1 MGDLLKGKV
10 AVVTGAGRGIG
21 QAEALALAAEGASVV
36 VNDLG
41 VERGGG
47 GGVGGGP
54 ADETVAEIH
63 KRGGEAVA
71 SYESVA
77 DYQAA
82 GRIVQTALNIF
93 GRLDILVNN
102 AGIFRDGLFHEVTE
116 DDWDNIVTVHLKGTF
131 NTCHHAIPIMMKQR
145 SGRIINT
152 ASSQW
157 RNPEGRA
164 SYAAAKGGIVSLT
177 YDLAWEMR
185 PYNVTV
191 NAIAPMALT
200 RSSANTSD
208 YASHVAA
215 AGLTRNKPA
224 DEANRPAPE
233 FVAPMVVYLATDL
246 APEVTG
252 CVFRVGAGKIGL
264 YSHPS
269 EIRSIYRNHLETGPW
284 PIEELQALLPS
295 TILQGN
301 PKAPHIS

>member
-41 VERGGG
+41 VERRGGG
-47 GGVGGGP
+47 AQKGP

-63 KRGGEAVA
+63 RRGGEAVA
-71 SYESVA
+71 NYESVG

-82 GRIVQTALNIF
+82 GRIIQMALDVF

-102 AGIFRDGLFHEVTE
+102 AGIFRDGLFHETTE
-116 DDWDNIVTVHLKGTF
+116 DDWDSIVTVHLKGTF
-131 NTCHHAIPIMMKQR
+131 NTCHHAVPIMMQQR

-200 RSSANTSD
+200 RGAANMTD
-208 YASHVAA
+208 YNAHVAT

-233 FVAPMVVYLATDL
+233 FVPPMVVYLATDL

-252 CVFRVGAGKIGL
+252 CVFRVGAGKVGL
-264 YSHPS
+264 YSHPT
-269 EIRSIYRNHLETGPW
+269 EIRSIYRNHLENGPW
-284 PIEELQALLPS
+284 PLEELRALLPS

>member
-36 VNDLG
+36 VNDVG
-41 VERGGG
+41 SARAGGG
-47 GGVGGGP
+47 SDGGP

-63 KRGGEAVA
+63 RRGGEAVA

-82 GRIVQTALNIF
+82 GRIVQTALDVF
-93 GRLDILVNN
+93 GRLDVLVNN
-102 AGIFRDGLFHEVTE
+102 AGIFRDILFHEMTE
-116 DDWDNIVTVHLKGTF
+116 DDWDSIVSVHLKGTF
-131 NTCHHAIPIMMKQR
+131 NTCHHAVPIMMKQR

-157 RNPEGRA
+157 RNPEGRSA
-164 SYAAAKGGIVSLT
+164 YGAAKGGIVSLT

-185 PYNVTV
+185 PYGVTV

-200 RSSANTSD
+200 RSSSNTQEYHD
-208 YASHVAA
+208 YVTA
-215 AGLTRNKPA
+215 AGLKRNKPS
-224 DEANRPAPE
+224 DEANRPEPE
-233 FVAPMVVYLATDL
+233 FVPPMVVYLATDL

-269 EIRSIYRNHLETGPW
+269 EIRSIYRNHKKDGPW
-284 PIEELQALLPS
+284 PLEELRELLPS
-295 TILQGN
+295 TVLQGN
-301 PKAPHIS
+301 PRAPHIS

>member
-1 MGDLLKGKV
+1 
-10 AVVTGAGRGIG
+10 
-21 QAEALALAAEGASVV
+21 
-36 VNDLG
+36 
-41 VERGGG
+41 
-47 GGVGGGP
+47 
-54 ADETVAEIH
+54 
-63 KRGGEAVA
+63 
-71 SYESVA
+71 
-77 DYQAA
+77 
-82 GRIVQTALNIF
+82 
-93 GRLDILVNN
+93 
-102 AGIFRDGLFHEVTE
+102 
-116 DDWDNIVTVHLKGTF
+116 
-131 NTCHHAIPIMMKQR
+131 MKQR

-157 RNPEGRA
+157 RNPEGRSA
-164 SYAAAKGGIVSLT
+164 YAAAKGGIVSLT
-177 YDLAWEMR
+177 YDLAWELR

-200 RSSANTSD
+200 RSSANTQD
-208 YASHVAA
+208 YHNFVTA
-215 AGLTRNKPA
+215 AGLKRNKPA

-233 FVAPMVVYLATDL
+233 FVAPMIVYLATDL

-295 TILQGN
+295 TVLQGN